1 VRDLV
6 CLEFLATNSCFCSVD
21 HGLGVSALGNGF
33 AYTSLV
39 FAIAAISGGHMNPGI
54 FFNCHFAEKLPSILS
69 AAFLHC
75 SPVLSAISAAMV
87 ATNRMTKP
95 VFVSYVISQVLGAI
109 FGALFLHWCLPKAAH
124 AFVTSGA
131 PHTK

>member
-1 VRDLV
+1 
-6 CLEFLATNSCFCSVD
+6 
-21 HGLGVSALGNGF
+21 
-33 AYTSLV
+33 
-39 FAIAAISGGHMNPGI
+39 M
-54 FFNCHFAEKLPSILS
+54 FNCRVAEKLPSILS

>member
-1 VRDLV
+1 MI
-6 CLEFLATNSCFCSVD
+6 FLAYIMLCNVQP
-21 HGLGVSALGNGF
+21 ALQ
-33 AYTSLV
+33 
-39 FAIAAISGGHMNPGI
+39 HR
-54 FFNCHFAEKLPSILS
+54 
-69 AAFLHC
+69 C
-75 SPVLSAISAAMV
+75 SPLLSAISAAMV

>member
-1 VRDLV
+1 L
-6 CLEFLATNSCFCSVD
+6 TSCSVD

-39 FAIAAISGGHMNPGI
+39 FAIAAISGGHMNPGTY
-54 FFNCHFAEKLPSILS
+54 SIACLKV
-69 AAFLHC
+69 ALHQC
-75 SPVLSAISAAMV
+75 FPLRCYCFSKYLAAISAAMV
-87 ATNRMTKP
+87 VTNRMTKP

>member
-1 VRDLV
+1 MD
-6 CLEFLATNSCFCSVD
+6 C
-21 HGLGVSALGNGF
+21 
-33 AYTSLV
+33 
-39 FAIAAISGGHMNPGI
+39 IAALVLLIALFIHPALLPCRCFSKL
-54 FFNCHFAEKLPSILS
+54 FA
-69 AAFLHC
+69 
-75 SPVLSAISAAMV
+75 AISAAMV
-87 ATNRMTKP
+87 VTNRMTKP

>member
-1 VRDLV
+1 
-6 CLEFLATNSCFCSVD
+6 
-21 HGLGVSALGNGF
+21 
-33 AYTSLV
+33 
-39 FAIAAISGGHMNPGI
+39 
-54 FFNCHFAEKLPSILS
+54 
-69 AAFLHC
+69 
-75 SPVLSAISAAMV
+75 MV

-95 VFVSYVISQVLGAI
+95 VFVSYVISQVLGAT

>member
-1 VRDLV
+1 
-6 CLEFLATNSCFCSVD
+6 
-21 HGLGVSALGNGF
+21 
-33 AYTSLV
+33 
-39 FAIAAISGGHMNPGI
+39 
-54 FFNCHFAEKLPSILS
+54 
-69 AAFLHC
+69 
-75 SPVLSAISAAMV
+75 MV

-95 VFVSYVISQVLGAI
+95 VFVSYVISQIFGAV

>member
-1 VRDLV
+1 LCWLLFSIV
-6 CLEFLATNSCFCSVD
+6 NSS
-21 HGLGVSALGNGF
+21 
-33 AYTSLV
+33 
-39 FAIAAISGGHMNPGI
+39 PG
-54 FFNCHFAEKLPSILS
+54 
-69 AAFLHC
+69 
-75 SPVLSAISAAMV
+75 LSAISAAMV

-95 VFVSYVISQVLGAI
+95 VFVSYVISQVLGAT